1 MIQFKGSKLLFGLE
15 IWCMHWKL
23 CPTSQNK
30 NKILKFFWKRPW
42 NWIFENILEILDIFC
57 HHVNVC
63 HLTKCPYI
71 IRKNSPLRHHWL
83 YSTPREELKLL
94 VNHYEPPA
102 PCISQI
108 FHQILTWTVKIKTL
122 MEEETTRRRWDKS
135 TSKRLGMAVL
145 MWLVLY
151 SSYILRTVLGT
162 WQQIYAV
169 TKVMMMREA
178 LLWNLKY

>member
-1 MIQFKGSKLLFGLE
+1 MS
-15 IWCMHWKL
+15 H
-23 CPTSQNK
+23 
-30 NKILKFFWKRPW
+30 
-42 NWIFENILEILDIFC
+42 
-57 HHVNVC
+57 
-63 HLTKCPYI
+63 
-71 IRKNSPLRHHWL
+71 
-83 YSTPREELKLL
+83 
-94 VNHYEPPA
+94 
-102 PCISQI
+102 QI

-178 LLWNLKY
+178 LLWNLKYYLLVVNHGFAMHNAQCTGKAERESSMPSNPFKILLDRWEWQVGGCAGGQASVKASMHTVSPALKVKG

>member
-1 MIQFKGSKLLFGLE
+1 MKLNFWKYFGNLGYFLSSRKCLPFDQMS
-15 IWCMHWKL
+15 IHHKKKFTS
-23 CPTSQNK
+23 PTSL
-30 NKILKFFWKRPW
+30 IVFYP
-42 NWIFENILEILDIFC
+42 
-57 HHVNVC
+57 
-63 HLTKCPYI
+63 
-71 IRKNSPLRHHWL
+71 
-83 YSTPREELKLL
+83 
-94 VNHYEPPA
+94 
-102 PCISQI
+102 QI

-178 LLWNLKY
+178 LLWNLKYYLLVVNHGFAMHNAQCTMHRQGREGEFYAI